1 MAINR
6 ATSTSY
12 ESMSGTL
19 TALEKRLR
27 DSGIRVS
34 DTSRVASYRKALDR
48 FLEAV
53 SREPSCPPSDL
64 RLLHQAVHEAD
75 QFALIVNEFCR
86 PSIVAKWKPKLQ
98 ELVSGH
104 DLPETESDNTPGR
117 DLQFELYVAALC
129 SAGGYH
135 VEPKEPD
142 AVIESDGNVVSIASK
157 RPKSLAKLERHVRKA
172 CKQIAAVG
180 HDGVIAMDLSLI
192 HHPAQHSL
200 VVRTA
205 AEAMGE
211 VQRVANSF
219 VDVSKVRLHALADE
233 ALVFGFLLLVSV
245 PYFVEEHS
253 QLSTATLLTILQ
265 LRDPPDDRRKQL
277 QVLAERCEN
286 VLHALADGSQ
296 RCLTTG

>member
-86 PSIVAKWKPKLQ
+86 PSIVAKWKPKLK
-98 ELVSGH
+98 EL
-104 DLPETESDNTPGR
+104 
-117 DLQFELYVAALC
+117 
-129 SAGGYH
+129 
-135 VEPKEPD
+135 
-142 AVIESDGNVVSIASK
+142 
-157 RPKSLAKLERHVRKA
+157 
-172 CKQIAAVG
+172 
-180 HDGVIAMDLSLI
+180 
-192 HHPAQHSL
+192 
-200 VVRTA
+200 
-205 AEAMGE
+205 
-211 VQRVANSF
+211 
-219 VDVSKVRLHALADE
+219 
-233 ALVFGFLLLVSV
+233 
-245 PYFVEEHS
+245 
-253 QLSTATLLTILQ
+253 
-265 LRDPPDDRRKQL
+265 
-277 QVLAERCEN
+277 
-286 VLHALADGSQ
+286 
-296 RCLTTG
+296 